1 MANSLK
7 LLLDTNV
14 FIWSA
19 VDPKRLSPAVIAV
32 LEDPNIVR
40 YVSVVSVW
48 EMQIKYAVGKLPLRE
63 SAERAAARYA
73 LSIRAEFLPTSVEH
87 VALLDK
93 LPRVH
98 DDPFDRLLVA
108 QALAEGLTIVS
119 PDDAIAK
126 YPVSILW

>member
-1 MANSLK
+1 MANRLK
-7 LLLDTNV
+7 LLVDTNV

-19 VDPKRLSPAVIAV
+19 VDIGRLSPAAIAV
-32 LEDPNIVR
+32 LEDPNIRR

-63 SAERAAARYA
+63 PAERTAAKFAEA
-73 LSIRAEFLPTSVEH
+73 LRAEFVPTSVEH

-98 DDPFDRLLVA
+98 DDPFDRMIVA
-108 QALAEGLTIVS
+108 QAIAEGMTIVT
-119 PDDAIAK
+119 PDEVIAK
-126 YPVSILW
+126 YPVSTLW